1 MKNIIIHCGWD
12 LKFDLYHDKQ
22 IELFVDQIP
31 NTPIPEG
38 VVRFVFLLEP
48 PEIVNHSN
56 HALYGLQTNTYNYL
70 LTHNQDLIN
79 ASDKAHLFEFGTTWI
94 KDYQFPTKEFS
105 ISALVGGKL
114 MADGHYL
121 RQEVL
126 THRGNI
132 TVPKNFYISS
142 HFPPRTSS
150 LDLKVLENNK
160 TPLFDSQFHICIEN
174 TKRLNWFT
182 EKLIDCMITKTIPIY
197 WGCPNIGD
205 WFNLD
210 GMLIVNN
217 LEDIIT
223 ISNSLTE
230 DTYNQKLEAVKQNYE
245 IAKGLANIDERLI
258 TKINQLLN
266 EQ

>member
-48 PEIVNHSN
+48 PEIVNHSS
-56 HALYGLQTNTYNYL
+56 HALYGLQTNTYDYL

-94 KDYQFPTKEFS
+94 KDYTFPDKEFT

-121 RQEVL
+121 RQDVL
-126 THRGNI
+126 GHRDSI
-132 TVPKNFYISS
+132 VTPKNFYTSS
-142 HFPPRTSS
+142 HFPPRVGS
-150 LDLKVLENNK
+150 LGLNILGDDKI
-160 TPLFDSQFHICIEN
+160 PLFNSQFHICIEN

-182 EKLIDCMITKTIPIY
+182 EKLIDCMVTKTVPIY

-217 LEDIIT
+217 LEDIINV
-223 ISNSLTE
+223 SNSLTE
-230 DTYNQKLEAVKQNYE
+230 NTYNEKLDAINENYE
-245 IAKGLANIDERLI
+245 IAKKLATIDDRLI
-258 TKINQLLN
+258 NKINQLLN